1 MPMEAGSAA
10 MSTTV
15 QPVQRPREEPGTSG
29 TIRREGEPS
38 SPFAPKTNVNIEN
51 SVSNM
56 AGILAKI
63 SSRQEGSMESLSPQ
77 LQKLIDNIMK
87 QSFSLET
94 TLANGLGSTV
104 ESQRFSVDELLTLS
118 RLLGQLGTLAEEG
131 VTNPMDSRLE
141 TLLAEL
147 KPFFTQAEG
156 QTLEPALLHKLA
168 FELLDAKSPEDL
180 PPELQYLLQQMM
192 GETGAQ
198 LTAPS
203 ESLGFLKQLLQ
214 YFMPS
219 PSPSGEASGES
230 AENLS
235 ENATAKQG
243 ADEGASAKE
252 MAGAKG
258 NLAAQSAA
266 PGERGPSTE
275 SSAALRNPAEMA
287 KSRDGQAAGSERA
300 ADNIAG
306 QRSEAGKTAP
316 DNTGRPGAET
326 TGGGKAPSA
335 QQEPTALSS
344 EKQDS
349 QFAGS
354 GSRAAATAASK
365 GGTPGGPSGQ
375 QAASGENAASDKT
388 ATHQQ
393 EGKSLPQNPSETPA
407 SRPEVNLPRPLLQNT
422 PQTMETMKQLA
433 SLLLKDATLTEQD
446 AQLLQNFINDKPG
459 VLSEKDAKQ
468 LQLLLRLCQNNI
480 PASVQQAAQQQN
492 LPDLPKLW
500 AFMQLCDLA
509 YLKEKNNP
517 ASLKKASKDVAE
529 FASLMKGAMASENSQ
544 AAEGQRSMSFMVPL
558 YMGDQ
563 EKTAFPAYIHV
574 YDESEEDPSSP
585 GEMKKETW
593 LRVCLLTE
601 NIGAVDLTFRMY
613 EKHNLDVRVL
623 FSDKNMVKEF
633 GEYIPEFEESF
644 AQMPLV
650 LKDLKVAMAGE
661 PA

>member
-10 MSTTV
+10 MSTTI

-104 ESQRFSVDELLTLS
+104 ESQRFSVDQLLTLS
-118 RLLGQLGTLAEEG
+118 RLLGQLGTLVEEG

-141 TLLAEL
+141 TLLADL

-168 FELLDAKSPEDL
+168 FELLDAKAPKDL

-219 PSPSGEASGES
+219 PSPSGEAAGEPV
-230 AENLS
+230 ENLP
-235 ENATAKQG
+235 ERATAKQG
-243 ADEGASAKE
+243 AAEGAAKE

-258 NLAAQSAA
+258 NSAAQSAV
-266 PGERGPSTE
+266 PGERG
-275 SSAALRNPAEMA
+275 SSPEASATLQNPAEMA

-300 ADNIAG
+300 ADNIMG
-306 QRSEAGKTAP
+306 QRSEAGKTAS
-316 DNTGRPGAET
+316 DNTGRPGAQT
-326 TGGGKAPSA
+326 TGEGKAPSV
-335 QQEPTALSS
+335 QREPTALSS

-349 QFAGS
+349 QFGGS
-354 GSRAAATAASK
+354 GSRAADTAASK

-375 QAASGENAASDKT
+375 QAAFSENAAPDKT
-388 ATHQQ
+388 ATRQQ
-393 EGKSLPQNPSETPA
+393 EGKPLPQNPSETPS

-422 PQTMETMKQLA
+422 PQTMDTMKQLA

-446 AQLLQNFINDKPG
+446 ARLLQNFVNDKPG

-623 FSDKNMVKEF
+623 FSDKNMIKEF